1 MDSRLLGFPF
11 SGFWWIPQNPI
22 FMQICKLSGDWS
34 QSNALIT
41 YNLITAV
48 VTSNSDDKPTKNG
61 NLQPKEIFKNPIELN
76 FCFCNSN
83 TSMKTTMKNGA
94 QWKRILF
101 LGYFFHVFSSFF
113 MVRSL
118 LADFPIGYC
127 AEVALHAGETRR
139 GLVDFFDEHG
149 RITLPTGFWKKNFVE
164 KITLYTAATWNSPIA
179 TSNQLNSLHLNCIQP

>member
-61 NLQPKEIFKNPIELN
+61 NLQPKEIKKIQ
-76 FCFCNSN
+76 SN
-83 TSMKTTMKNGA
+83 WISVSAIQTLPWRRQWRMEHNGKESYF
-94 QWKRILF
+94 WGIFFMFFLLF
-101 LGYFFHVFSSFF
+101 LWCAHCWPIFRLAT
-113 MVRSL
+113 VRKWHFTLERRDAAWSISL
-118 LADFPIGYC
+118 MNT
-127 AEVALHAGETRR
+127 AG
-139 GLVDFFDEHG
+139 
-149 RITLPTGFWKKNFVE
+149 
-164 KITLYTAATWNSPIA
+164 
-179 TSNQLNSLHLNCIQP
+179 